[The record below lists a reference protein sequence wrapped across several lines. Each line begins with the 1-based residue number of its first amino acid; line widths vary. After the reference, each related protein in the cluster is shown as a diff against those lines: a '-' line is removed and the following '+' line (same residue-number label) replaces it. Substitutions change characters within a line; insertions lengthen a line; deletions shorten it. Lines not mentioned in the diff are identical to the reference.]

1 MHTDFYVST
10 NRSLLDI
17 DLIHHFLTHQSY
29 WAQGRDR
36 TTVERSIEHSLC
48 FGVYTQANEQV
59 GFARVVTDYSV
70 FAWLMDVFILEAH
83 RGQQLGQYLLSEI
96 MSYPSLQGLK
106 RWGLATKDAH
116 GLYEKY
122 GFTLLSKPETM
133 MERL

>member
-70 FAWLMDVFILEAH
+70 FAWLMDVFILEAY

-133 MERL
+133 MERI